1 MATEYINC
9 GTRKNRKT
17 KRRISSDDDGGDDEI
32 VESPQQEKFDKNAFA
47 ALLAEMFPSKH
58 SRTKAKNASTTTKKY
73 NIMFSIG
80 PEKEK
85 SSSDTDE
92 DEDEDYTDCDDVE
105 EDEEC
110 DDVEEDEECDD
121 VEEDE
126 ECDDDEEENGSSDN
140 EEDGVGSDTD
150 YAYREEESDEE
161 AECDDGEE
169 VKIDTKKHV
178 EEARAYI
185 EGLSEEQKANPYIQ
199 KTIKQMIKDEVK
211 LKKQNEKRFLKIK
224 NKNTETFKTLLS
236 TKNVMND
243 VLYFQKKLSI
253 EEQLNVIAQIKEIN
267 SVLELEKPYRLSLF
281 DANIPIKF
289 KACAYTKLCTLK
301 NIEPGT
307 GEYNKIKTWVDDF
320 MRIPFNKFNKLPIN
334 IEDGIEKC
342 HEFMKNAKD
351 TLDRAVYGMNDVKLQ
366 VMQLVGKLISNPNSF
381 GTSVAIE
388 GPPGTGKT
396 TIVKEGI
403 SKILN
408 REFVFIPMGGA
419 TDGPYLEGHSYTY
432 EGSKC
437 GIIVKQLI
445 QCKSMNPIIYFD
457 ELDKISGTP
466 AGEEIVGIL
475 THLTDTSQNSQFH
488 DKYFAEF
495 DFDLSKC
502 LFFFSYNDRSR
513 VNKVLLDRL
522 NCIVTR
528 RYEPIHKSI
537 ISKNY
542 LIPAIREQVSFKE
555 TDIIIP
561 DDTIHYIVSTHT
573 NNEDGVRNLKRCLE
587 IIHTKLNLYRLMRP
601 DTNLFEVDM
610 NIKVEFPII
619 ITTSIVDALI
629 KPNKECGSWQNMYM

>member
-9 GTRKNRKT
+9 GTRKNRKM
-17 KRRISSDDDGGDDEI
+17 KRRISSDDDDDDNET
-32 VESPQQEKFDKNAFA
+32 VKSPQEKFDKNAFA

-58 SRTKAKNASTTTKKY
+58 SRTKAKNAITHTKKY

-85 SSSDTDE
+85 GNSDE
-92 DEDEDYTDCDDVE
+92 DGDGDYTDCDDGE
-105 EDEEC
+105 EEEEC
-110 DDVEEDEECDD
+110 DEEEEECD
-121 VEEDE
+121 EEEE
-126 ECDDDEEENGSSDN
+126 ECDEEEEECGDEGEKDEGVSDTDHSYRDEEEDVS
-140 EEDGVGSDTD
+140 EE
-150 YAYREEESDEE
+150 REGEDS
-161 AECDDGEE
+161 EE
-169 VKIDTKKHV
+169 VKMDTMKHV
-178 EEARAYI
+178 SEAKTYMEA
-185 EGLSEEQKANPYIQ
+185 LSEEQKSNPYIQ
-199 KTIKQMIKDEVK
+199 KTIKRLLKDEAN
-211 LKKQNEKRFLKIK
+211 LEKQNEKRFLKIK

-236 TKNVMND
+236 RKNVMND

-253 EEQLNVIAQIKEIN
+253 EEQFNVIAQIKEIN

-320 MRIPFNKFNKLPIN
+320 MRIPFNKLNKLPVQ

-351 TLDRAVYGMNDVKLQ
+351 ILDKAVYGMNDVKLQ

-396 TIVKEGI
+396 TIVKDGI

-408 REFVFIPMGGA
+408 REFVFIPLGGA

-528 RYEPIHKSI
+528 RYEPVHKAI

-601 DTNLFEVDM
+601 DANLFEVDM
-610 NIKVEFPII
+610 NIKVEFPIT
-619 ITTSIVDALI
+619 ITTTIVDALI
-629 KPNKECGSWQNMYM
+629 KTNKECGSWQNMYM

>member
-1 MATEYINC
+1 MANENYVTSM
-9 GTRKNRKT
+9 TRKHRKP
-17 KRRISSDDDGGDDEI
+17 KRRIPSDDSDDSI
-32 VESPQQEKFDKNAFA
+32 DTPKLEKFDKNAFA
-47 ALLAEMFPSKH
+47 ALLAEMFPSKY
-58 SRTKAKNASTTTKKY
+58 SRAKVKNSKPATKQY
-73 NIMFSIG
+73 NIVFSIG
-80 PEKEK
+80 PDKEK
-85 SSSDTDE
+85 SSSDGIEEE
-92 DEDEDYTDCDDVE
+92 DGDYTDCDDGE
-105 EDEEC
+105 EEEEEEC
-110 DDVEEDEECDD
+110 DDREGEEEEEEECDGREEEEEEEGDDREGDEEC
-121 VEEDE
+121 EEG
-126 ECDDDEEENGSSDN
+126 DEEEEKDVS
-140 EEDGVGSDTD
+140 EE
-150 YAYREEESDEE
+150 REGEDS
-161 AECDDGEE
+161 EE
-169 VKIDTKKHV
+169 VKLDTMKHV
-178 EEARAYI
+178 SEAKTYM

-629 KPNKECGSWQNMYM
+629 KPNKECGSWQNMYL

>member
-1 MATEYINC
+1 MASDNRVKPEN
-9 GTRKNRKT
+9 RKNRKL
-17 KRRISSDDDGGDDEI
+17 KRAVSSSDDSDDSSIET
-32 VESPQQEKFDKNAFA
+32 PKQEKFDKQAFA
-47 ALLAEMFPSKH
+47 SLLADMFPSKYA
-58 SRTKAKNASTTTKKY
+58 RTKSKTLNSKTKKY
-73 NIMFSIG
+73 NIVFSIG
-80 PEKEK
+80 PDKEKVSSDSIEDTLGGEDDYTDCEEEEECDDEEKENG
-85 SSSDTDE
+85 SSNNDE
-92 DEDEDYTDCDDVE
+92 DEDED
-105 EDEEC
+105 EDI
-110 DDVEEDEECDD
+110 
-121 VEEDE
+121 
-126 ECDDDEEENGSSDN
+126 
-140 EEDGVGSDTD
+140 SDTD
-150 YAYREEESDEE
+150 YSYRGEDEDVADE
-161 AECDDGEE
+161 RECEYIDDEQN
-169 VKIDTKKHV
+169 DTMKHV
-178 EEARAYI
+178 SQAKTYI
-185 EGLSEEQKANPYIQ
+185 EGLSEDQKANPYIQ
-199 KTIKQMIKDEVK
+199 KTIKQMIKDE
-211 LKKQNEKRFLKIK
+211 LDLEKQNERRFLKIK
-224 NKNTETFKTLLS
+224 NKNTETFKKLLS
-236 TKNVMND
+236 RKNVMND

-253 EEQLNVIAQIKEIN
+253 EEQLSVIDQIKEIN

-281 DANIPIKF
+281 DSNIPIKF

-301 NIEPGT
+301 NIEPGS

-320 MRIPFNKFNKLPIN
+320 MRIPFNKLNKLPVR

-351 TLDRAVYGMNDVKLQ
+351 MLDKAVYGMNDVKLQ
-366 VMQLVGKLISNPNSF
+366 VMQMVGKLISNPNSF

-396 TIVKEGI
+396 TIVKDGI

-408 REFVFIPMGGA
+408 REFVFIPLGGA

-502 LFFFSYNDRSR
+502 LFFFSYNDRSK

-528 RYEPIHKSI
+528 RYEPIHKTI
-537 ISKNY
+537 ISKDY
-542 LIPAIREQVSFKE
+542 LIPAIREQVGFKE

-619 ITTSIVDALI
+619 ITTTIVDALI
-629 KPNKECGSWQNMYM
+629 KTNKECGSWQNMYM

>member
-92 DEDEDYTDCDDVE
+92 DEDEDEDYTDCDDDE
-105 EDEEC
+105 EEEEC
-110 DDVEEDEECDD
+110 DDDEE
-121 VEEDE
+121 EG

-140 EEDGVGSDTD
+140 EEDGVRSDTD

-169 VKIDTKKHV
+169 VKIDTRKHV

-211 LKKQNEKRFLKIK
+211 LEKQNEKRFLKIK

-629 KPNKECGSWQNMYM
+629 KSNKECGSWQNMYL

>member
-1 MATEYINC
+1 MANENYVTSM
-9 GTRKNRKT
+9 TRKHRKP
-17 KRRISSDDDGGDDEI
+17 KRRIPSDDSDDSI
-32 VESPQQEKFDKNAFA
+32 DTPKLEKFDKNAFA
-47 ALLAEMFPSKH
+47 ALLAEMFPSKY
-58 SRTKAKNASTTTKKY
+58 SRAKVKNSKPATKQY
-73 NIMFSIG
+73 NIVFSIG
-80 PEKEK
+80 PDKEK
-85 SSSDTDE
+85 SSSDGIEEE
-92 DEDEDYTDCDDVE
+92 DGDYTDCDE
-105 EDEEC
+105 GEGEEEC
-110 DDVEEDEECDD
+110 EEGEGGEEELDEGEEEEEEERDDGEGDGGVSDTEYSCR
-121 VEEDE
+121 
-126 ECDDDEEENGSSDN
+126 DEEEEKDVS
-140 EEDGVGSDTD
+140 EE
-150 YAYREEESDEE
+150 REGEGEDS
-161 AECDDGEE
+161 EE
-169 VKIDTKKHV
+169 VKLDTMKHV
-178 EEARAYI
+178 SEAKTYM
-185 EGLSEEQKANPYIQ
+185 EGLSEEQKSNPYIQ
-199 KTIKQMIKDEVK
+199 KTIKQMIKDEAK
-211 LKKQNEKRFLKIK
+211 LEKQNEKRFLKIK
-224 NKNTETFKTLLS
+224 NKNTETFKKLLS
-236 TKNVMND
+236 RKNVMND

-253 EEQLNVIAQIKEIN
+253 EEQSNVIAQIKEIN
-267 SVLELEKPYRLSLF
+267 SVLEIEKPYRLSLF
-281 DANIPIKF
+281 DANIPVKF

-301 NIEPGT
+301 NIEPGS

-320 MRIPFNKFNKLPIN
+320 MRIPFNKLNKLPIR

-351 TLDRAVYGMNDVKLQ
+351 ILDKAVYGMNDVKLQ
-366 VMQLVGKLISNPNSF
+366 VMQMVGKLISNPNSF

-396 TIVKEGI
+396 TIVKDGI

-408 REFVFIPMGGA
+408 REFVFIPLGGA

-502 LFFFSYNDRSR
+502 LFFFSYNDRSK

-528 RYEPIHKSI
+528 RYEPIHKTM

-542 LIPAIREQVSFKE
+542 LIPAIREQVSFNE
-555 TDIIIP
+555 RDIIIP

-601 DTNLFEVDM
+601 DANLFEVDM
-610 NIKVEFPII
+610 NIKVEFPIT
-619 ITTSIVDALI
+619 ITNTIVDSLI
-629 KPNKECGSWQNMYM
+629 KTNKECGSWQNMYM